1 MGFHPP
7 ELSPRVESKHPF
19 GAPALLPLAAANGS
33 ASRLRTKRGSV
44 AGAPLFRNHASSLL
58 SWAFIPSRVFP
69 FAAIG
74 PQKSPSSHDL
84 IHSRL
89 TVSSA
94 DGLQSLTRGKVG
106 LALSSLPTLLGSCA
120 STLDHLLLF
129 RPCRNHFFRSHHPIN
144 EMSETASAALSG
156 LPNDWLSNASAT
168 NPSDSHRPRP
178 QAITSRS
185 GVKHLFGGNIYVRH
199 NS

>member
-1 MGFHPP
+1 MGFRPP

-44 AGAPLFRNHASSLL
+44 AGAPLFRNHTSSLL

-69 FAAIG
+69 SSAIR

-89 TVSSA
+89 TVSSV

-129 RPCRNHFFRSHHPIN
+129 RPCRNHFCRPLHPIN
-144 EMSETASAALSG
+144 DMSGTASAALPDFRTTGCQMLRRRTRATRIAQDRS
-156 LPNDWLSNASAT
+156 LSQVDLESSVIWRE
-168 NPSDSHRPRP
+168 PSYL
-178 QAITSRS
+178 T
-185 GVKHLFGGNIYVRH
+185 
-199 NS
+199 